1 MTSEFT
7 HGRPLFNRSV
17 AWFFTKSIKWLFNSD
32 EPENEMLHQIV
43 VLIEECWMHEPGGRL
58 PSLRLKKNLGSI
70 FKEMTILTGENPA
83 ATGANKHIQN
93 IVHGSTNDSAV
104 SVTTPTHSGTRDSPV
119 TTWSFVY
126 LHLEPSKLHDSQY
139 TALSGKISSS
149 KSLFQ
154 KMDRRNLN

>member
-1 MTSEFT
+1 M
-7 HGRPLFNRSV
+7 
-17 AWFFTKSIKWLFNSD
+17 NSD

-119 TTWSFVY
+119 TT
-126 LHLEPSKLHDSQY
+126 
-139 TALSGKISSS
+139 
-149 KSLFQ
+149 
-154 KMDRRNLN
+154 

>member
-1 MTSEFT
+1 
-7 HGRPLFNRSV
+7 
-17 AWFFTKSIKWLFNSD
+17 
-32 EPENEMLHQIV
+32 MLHQIV

-93 IVHGSTNDSAV
+93 IVNGWTNDSAV
-104 SVTTPTHSGTRDSPV
+104 SVTTPVTTPTHSGTRNSPV

-139 TALSGKISSS
+139 TASSGKISSS

-154 KMDRRNLN
+154 KNGSKKSELIVNKCLYFIFMFFILCRQTHNLWG